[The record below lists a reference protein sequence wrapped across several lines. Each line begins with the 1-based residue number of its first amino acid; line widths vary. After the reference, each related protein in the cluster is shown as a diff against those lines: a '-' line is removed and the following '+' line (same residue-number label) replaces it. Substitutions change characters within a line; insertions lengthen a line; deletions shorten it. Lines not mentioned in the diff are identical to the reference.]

1 MIYTGSHL
9 LKEKVDLAFD
19 EEIADIKEHI
29 EKNEKISLLDFVWGF
44 FLHFI
49 DEVVCCGYY
58 SKKKTSSNVESA
70 LDRLQEQSER
80 QFGM

>member
-29 EKNEKISLLDFVWGF
+29 EKNEKISLLDFIMGF

-49 DEVVCCGYY
+49 DEVMCCGYY
-58 SKKKTSSNVESA
+58 SRKKTSLYEESV
-70 LDRLQEQSER
+70 LNGHQEQKER
-80 QFGM
+80 